1 MTAQTFFSQAR
12 ISLSKVVFALRTPT
26 NSFSVLGVE
35 MYTPSTSRNPL
46 GGHLGAGEG
55 IGLEIFRG
63 FFLVTFFFVTFFF
76 VTFFFDFASDEG
88 EAFGVGLLDAY
99 A

>member
-1 MTAQTFFSQAR
+1 MTAHTFFSQAR
-12 ISLSKVVFALRTPT
+12 ISLSKVVLALRTPT

-76 VTFFFDFASDEG
+76 VTFFVDFASDEG

>member
-63 FFLVTFFFVTFFF
+63 FFLVTFFFVTFF
-76 VTFFFDFASDEG
+76 VDFASDEG